1 MQNSMLPADDT
12 LMNYYKEGIIQLGY
26 MVLFANVLPIA
37 PAFCVVCNLIEVQIK
52 LDMMATTQR
61 RGLCQ
66 GAPNI
71 GIWIRVMEFL
81 AVICI
86 PMNIAIIYFTG
97 DSNWEKRDG
106 SSSAVKWLEAN
117 SIHFKDPLMI
127 VFLLVGIEHILLATK
142 MII

>member
-1 MQNSMLPADDT
+1 
-12 LMNYYKEGIIQLGY
+12 
-26 MVLFANVLPIA
+26 
-37 PAFCVVCNLIEVQIK
+37 
-52 LDMMATTQR
+52 
-61 RGLCQ
+61 
-66 GAPNI
+66 
-71 GIWIRVMEFL
+71 MEFL

-117 SIHFKDPLMI
+117 STHFKDPLMI
-127 VFLLVGIEHILLATK
+127 VFLLVGIEHLLLAIK